1 MAETVSIDRPS
12 NAKLSLDRGPK
23 TPRAQRGR
31 HSRFTSIAAG
41 PLSPSSADE
50 SVALVTA
57 GMRSRCC
64 PNEASYERGIR

>member
-31 HSRFTSIAAG
+31 H
-41 PLSPSSADE
+41 
-50 SVALVTA
+50 
-57 GMRSRCC
+57 
-64 PNEASYERGIR
+64 